1 MAETLKNKLRRLG
14 DEMTIWVETANWREC
29 NRADWMTWLCLKM
42 LDKPGWPSKVQLTA
56 ALACV
61 FDDALRYAFKNVIGE
76 VINADLEATSIA
88 ECDSLI
94 RNAVFVSL
102 ENPKSIE
109 FWREVLAMETVWFE
123 SSREVYDMA
132 HYATCGSDH
141 SEAERLLARWAD
153 ILRERLSVPKELVL

>member
-1 MAETLKNKLRRLG
+1 M
-14 DEMTIWVETANWREC
+14 DEAKV
-29 NRADWMTWLCLKM
+29 RAL
-42 LDKPGWPSKVQLTA
+42 VV
-56 ALACV
+56 AL
-61 FDDALRYAFKNVIGE
+61 E
-76 VINADLEATSIA
+76 E
-88 ECDSLI
+88 LI

-141 SEAERLLARWAD
+141 SEAERLLARMTE
-153 ILRERLSVPKELVL
+153 LLQEGQYERLQRVQL